1 MVAHAS
7 QQQARIIF
15 VLPAEPK
22 GAAKVQHQQPKPSN
36 KCLILNA
43 AEQLVHG
50 RSIADNARLNAFG
63 EPWTARYTASPPAAV
78 DAVFAGYVSRFVVI
92 RCFHPQ

>member
-1 MVAHAS
+1 M
-7 QQQARIIF
+7 
-15 VLPAEPK
+15 LGAEPK
-22 GAAKVQHQQPKPSN
+22 RTAKVQHKQPKPSN

-43 AEQLVHG
+43 AEQLAHG

-78 DAVFAGYVSRFVVI
+78 DAVFAGHISRFVMV
-92 RCFHPQ
+92 QS